1 MSFVRHYLHQPSLQA
16 QSLDTSCRHYHQKGR
31 KWKENGVTG
40 QVNLKSNQ
48 AKLHEVSRPGNNL
61 WLKALLPAIQLPR
74 PWSTFPLL
82 WRVAYICNSVVLS
95 ACFLLVGL
103 LESNSLLSFQH
114 LSILFSP
121 SWQCFC
127 WYNILKTLVGLLC
140 MPQGFTPLYQRFSIG
155 LPWKSH
161 LYFCFLLR
169 WLRRSV
175 NYIRYLQKHSV

>member
-16 QSLDTSCRHYHQKGR
+16 QSLDTSYRHSHQKGR

-61 WLKALLPAIQLPR
+61 WLKALLPAIQLPN
-74 PWSTFPLL
+74 PWSTLPLL

-175 NYIRYLQKHSV
+175 NYIKYLQKHSV